1 MITIFIVSKAAPV
14 QPEEYFPYWIQ
25 VEIEMRPFRCSYF
38 ACQAHDKL
46 LVLLMDSR
54 LKILVFSSTLFKSSR
69 RNISNHSPLPQK
81 NPQTKPQQQK
91 TKQTKPPKLTTKPKT
106 KQNNRKRIFTLL
118 FSSRKKFVLQNIRFW
133 VCSLHLCL
141 FTYNSVKL
149 TWCGFLFFWSIR
161 HKMRKKD
168 SYRLFI

>member
-25 VEIEMRPFRCSYF
+25 VEIEMRPFRCSHF
-38 ACQAHDKL
+38 AFQAHDKL

-54 LKILVFSSTLFKSSR
+54 LRILVFSSTLFKSSR
-69 RNISNHSPLPQK
+69 RNISNHSPPPQK

-91 TKQTKPPKLTTKPKT
+91 TKQTKPPKLTRKPKT

-118 FSSRKKFVLQNIRFW
+118 FSSKEKI
-133 VCSLHLCL
+133 CSPEHPFLSVQPASLSLYIQLCK
-141 FTYNSVKL
+141 TYLV
-149 TWCGFLFFWSIR
+149 WFFILLN
-161 HKMRKKD
+161 H
-168 SYRLFI
+168 